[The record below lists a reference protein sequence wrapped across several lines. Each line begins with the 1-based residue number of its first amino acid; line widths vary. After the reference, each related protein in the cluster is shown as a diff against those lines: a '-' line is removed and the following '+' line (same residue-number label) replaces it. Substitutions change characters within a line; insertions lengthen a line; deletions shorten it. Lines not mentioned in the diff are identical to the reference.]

1 MAVAATW
8 FVGRERELSVL
19 AELLEQLAAAGR
31 GGAVLVEGEAG
42 IGKSALLE
50 IGLAGAEGRGCRVL
64 RGYCDELTRRLPLS
78 AMLEAL
84 ERPSSP
90 GAGSQLGRISAGSA
104 NESGF
109 GNTSG
114 SEDDSGSGNQSH
126 SGRDS
131 ALSMRMA
138 AGDPVMAEIERLL
151 GLVDRM
157 CAAGPVVLVIEDL
170 HWADDATLTL
180 WRRLARSTNQLPLL
194 LVGSC
199 RPVPQ
204 PPELERLRREL
215 REHDGTVID
224 LAGLRAAD
232 VARLA
237 QERLGFRPGLRLAE
251 HLALAAGNPLY
262 TRELLDALVRS
273 GEVRTLSGS
282 AELVTEEPREAVV
295 SLAQAIADRL
305 DFLSTEVRNTLRLAA
320 LLGPVFSVDDVSL
333 VTALTPAALTGLLEE
348 AITAGVL
355 EPEGLRLR
363 FRHGLLRQVL
373 YETVPAPIR
382 AALHQQVIQ
391 ALIAASA
398 SAERVAEL
406 MLPVLDE
413 ATGWELDWIAANARP
428 LADRAPEVAVR
439 LMEHALGQ
447 TPHGDPRRDK
457 VADALLAVAY
467 YLGRFEQAEQ
477 ISAEILASRPDP
489 DRAGQTVWFRARNRM
504 SRGKQPEALEAVTGA
519 LAEEH
524 LSPRWHARLTALRAT
539 ILSIL
544 GRAQET
550 QRDAEAALAEGE
562 RLNDPYASAQAVHA
576 LAMIAETTAV
586 KLRLMERGLD
596 LLSGV
601 EEGADL
607 RLLLHGNHF
616 GHLAS
621 SDRFEEAEPA
631 ARRALALAE
640 QTWAARLAGLLRITF
655 ADLLFQVGRWDD
667 AQAELE
673 LIGSE
678 RDAPQQTTTVRHA
691 YQAMI
696 AGHRD
701 DRAEASRHGE
711 LSAAQTGVPASNGAH
726 AIVLLARLLMAE
738 RAGTPE
744 PVAEALAACL
754 AVPDAVIFAQG
765 EMLLP
770 AMTRAALQL
779 PDRKIL
785 RAVDDLR
792 GRVVP
797 DDDRPEAQ
805 ASVAWCA
812 GLSSGDPAPIVA
824 ALPYYRSSGR
834 LPMLGNALED
844 AAVLQ
849 AAAGDLAAARATFDE
864 ATHVYAALGAVWDSR
879 RAAGRL
885 RAFGVRPG
893 VRGVRRRPRQGW
905 SALTD
910 TELRVAALV
919 AEGLSNPD
927 IAVQLFLSR
936 RTVETH
942 VSHILAKLQLHSRR
956 DVAGARAAA
965 G

>member
-1 MAVAATW
+1 MTTAAAG
-8 FVGRERELSVL
+8 FVGRERERAIMAGLL
-19 AELLEQLAAAGR
+19 AEVAAGR
-31 GGAVLVEGEAG
+31 GGAALVEGEAG

-50 IGLAGAEGRGCRVL
+50 ISLGDAADRGCEVRW
-64 RGYCDELTRRLPLS
+64 GYCDELTRRLPLS

-84 ERPSSP
+84 EKPSSP
-90 GAGSQLGRISAGSA
+90 GSRVGSVPPCG
-104 NESGF
+104 NE
-109 GNTSG
+109 
-114 SEDDSGSGNQSH
+114 
-126 SGRDS
+126 S

-151 GLVDRM
+151 GLVDRL

-170 HWADDATLTL
+170 HWADDATLIL
-180 WRRLARSTNQLPLL
+180 WRRLSRSIAQLPLL

-204 PPELERLRREL
+204 PAELDRLRREL
-215 REHDGTVID
+215 REHGGAVID
-224 LAGLRAAD
+224 LEGLRASD

-237 QERLGFRPGLRLAE
+237 TERLGFAPGQRLAR
-251 HLALAAGNPLY
+251 HLASAAGNPLY

-273 GEVRTLSGS
+273 DEVRTLSGT
-282 AELVTEEPREAVV
+282 AELVADEPREAVV

-305 DFLSTEVRNTLRLAA
+305 DFLSTEARNTLRLAA
-320 LLGPVFSVDDVSL
+320 LLGPVFSVDDVTL
-333 VTALTPAALTGLLEE
+333 VTGLTPGALRGMLEE
-348 AITAGVL
+348 AIAAGVL
-355 EPEGLRLR
+355 QPDGPRLR

-398 SAERVAEL
+398 TPERVAEL

-413 ATGWELDWIAANARP
+413 ATGWELDWIAAHAHA
-428 LADRAPEVAVR
+428 LSDRAPEAASQ

-447 TPHGDPRRDK
+447 LALDDPRRGP
-457 VADALLAVAY
+457 VADALLAVAH
-467 YLGRFEQAEQ
+467 YLGRYERVEQ
-477 ISAEILASRPDP
+477 IAEEILAGGPDP

-504 SRGKQPEALEAVTGA
+504 SRGRQPEALEAVTNA
-519 LAEEH
+519 LAGDA
-524 LSPRWHARLTALRAT
+524 LSATWRARLTAQRASVLV
-539 ILSIL
+539 ILDREEE
-544 GRAQET
+544 GR
-550 QRDAEAALAEGE
+550 RDAEAALAQGE
-562 RLNDPYASAQAVHA
+562 RLPDGYTSAQALHA
-576 LAMIAETTAV
+576 LSFVTETTGE
-586 KLRLMERGLD
+586 KLRLMERALE
-596 LLSGV
+596 LLSGL

-607 RLLLHGNHF
+607 RLLLLGNRF

-621 SDRFEEAEPA
+621 SDRFAEAELA
-631 ARRALALAE
+631 ARQALALAE

-673 LIGSE
+673 LIGPDRE
-678 RDAPQQTTTVRHA
+678 APAQLIAVRHA
-691 YQAMI
+691 YLALI

-701 DRAEASRHGE
+701 DRAEAARRAE
-711 LSAAQTGVPASNGAH
+711 LLAAQTGVPASNGAH
-726 AIVLLARLLMAE
+726 AMLLLARLLMAE
-738 RAGTPE
+738 RVGTPE
-744 PVAEALAACL
+744 AVAEALAACL
-754 AVPDAVIFAQG
+754 AVPDAVILAQG

-770 AMTRAALQL
+770 AMTRAASQVGDAKL
-779 PDRKIL
+779 L
-785 RAVDDLR
+785 RSVDELR
-792 GRVVP
+792 GRAVP
-797 DDDRPEAQ
+797 DEGRPEAQ
-805 ASVAWCA
+805 ASFAWCA
-812 GLSSGDPAPIVA
+812 GLSSGDPAPI
-824 ALPYYRSSGR
+824 LRTLTYYRASGR

-849 AAAGDLAAARATFDE
+849 AAVGDTAAARATFVE
-864 ATHVYAALGAVWDSR
+864 ATEVYAALGAVWDSR

-893 VRGVRRRPRQGW
+893 VRGVRRRPREGW

-910 TELRVAALV
+910 TELRVADLV
-919 AEGLSNPD
+919 ADGLSNPD

-942 VSHILAKLQLHSRR
+942 VSHILAKLQLRSRR
-956 DVAGARAAA
+956 DVGKARAAA
-965 G
+965 A